1 MWLKANLLKYNLS
14 QNNMENKNV
23 GYLILGISLLIIVI
37 IFIFNN
43 AMTTIVKEGC
53 PYAHA
58 GYSCPAFKTITQ
70 QTYLSLS
77 IVGLLVIIGFILIF
91 SKPEQKIIIRK
102 IKENIKKKEIDMSD
116 LKSEEKQVLKLI
128 IEQKAMFQADL
139 IEKSNMGKVKVSRIL
154 DKLEGR
160 GIIERKRRGMN
171 NLVVLKD

>member
-1 MWLKANLLKYNLS
+1 
-14 QNNMENKNV
+14 MENKNV
-23 GYLILGISLLIIVI
+23 GYLIIGISVLIIAI
-37 IFIFNN
+37 IFIFNS
-43 AMTTIVKEGC
+43 AMMTIVKEGC

-58 GYSCPAFKTITQ
+58 GNACPAFKTITQ

-77 IVGLLVIIGFILIF
+77 IVGLLIIIGLILIF
-91 SKPEQKIIIRK
+91 NKPEEKIIIRK
-102 IKENIKKKEIDMSD
+102 IKEHVPKKEIDLSD
-116 LKSEEKQVLKLI
+116 LKSEEKKIFKLVR
-128 IEQKAMFQADL
+128 EQKAMFQADL